1 MVDYCSNIVVFAK
14 VHVLNLFKLLISAV
28 LENFQDKEIKKIFK
42 VYSIRYFN
50 DTNFVN
56 RFNLNGVRS
65 LELKNSVATKVVA
78 NKLKHENV
86 GVENLEANKPYV
98 NSNVFDTLWYLV

>member
-1 MVDYCSNIVVFAK
+1 M
-14 VHVLNLFKLLISAV
+14 V

-42 VYSIRYFN
+42 VYSTHYFN

-56 RFNLNGVRS
+56 HFILNDVRNP
-65 LELKNSVATKVVA
+65 ELKNSVVMKVVA

-86 GVENLEANKPYV
+86 DVENLEANKPYV